1 MKPFLKSVII
11 VTLLLLFLPIEE
23 VSAQASN
30 FVPCDGADCSAC
42 DFVSMINVIIKWL
55 FGMIFVLFAVLM
67 TKAGFG
73 LVTSGGNQSALDAAK
88 SNFQNALVGIIIV
101 MAGWLIIDT
110 VMKGTLKVDPVTGV
124 STGEIIGYGPWSQV
138 KCQVQNVAFRW
149 EGDPDSAG
157 TPDPTVTA
165 TSTSLGPRPTGCS
178 GGTCAPLGIPCAN
191 AASCSISP
199 DLVARFQ
206 AFHAAAGVAG
216 ARVTEAMPP
225 TRTHKSPCHTN
236 GTCVDYSKSGGMT
249 AAEVI
254 STINAASANGL
265 RPVYE
270 VVTQAQKDSL
280 VAAGASASNIKVLGS
295 WISAPHFSIYGY

>member
-1 MKPFLKSVII
+1 MKPFLKSVIVI
-11 VTLLLLFLPIEE
+11 TLLLLFFPVEE

-30 FVPCDGADCSAC
+30 FVPCDGEDCSAC

-55 FGMIFVLFAVLM
+55 FGMIFVIFAVMM
-67 TKAGFG
+67 TTAGFG
-73 LVTSGGNQSALDAAK
+73 LVTSGGSQSALEAAK
-88 SNFQNALVGIIIV
+88 SKFQNAIIGIIIV
-101 MAGWLIIDT
+101 MAGWLIVDT
-110 VMKGTLKVDPVTGV
+110 VMRGTLDGG
-124 STGEIIGYGPWSQV
+124 TGEIAGFGPWSEV
-138 KCQVQNVAFRW
+138 KCQVQAVAFRW
-149 EGDPDSAG
+149 EGDPDSVG
-157 TPDPTVTA
+157 TADPSVTA

-178 GGTCAPLGIPCAN
+178 GGTCVPLGIPCAN
-191 AASCSISP
+191 SASCSISP

-206 AFHAAAGVAG
+206 AFHAAAGVSG

-225 TRTHKSPCHTN
+225 TRTHKSACHKN

-270 VVTQAQKDSL
+270 VITQAQKDSL